1 MRSALCVLIM
11 CLAVAGLSAQDSVPA
26 TATDIKDPVYI
37 CPMDPNM
44 RSNAPGKCPKCGML
58 MVAGIPDSAEF
69 HVHVTATP
77 SPIKAGKKERIAF
90 EISDPW
96 KSLPVSNFQVIH
108 EKLFHAFFISDDL
121 QFFVHD
127 HPTWDGARNAFF
139 YDIVFP
145 KPGTYRVLGDF
156 YPNGATPQLITN
168 TLIVPG
174 KAPAKASLTRDYSQ
188 KKTANLQVELVTV
201 PPQPLA
207 GQDTQLRF
215 HVDPGDGI
223 EKYLGAWGHMLSA
236 SDDLIDLVH
245 QHPFIADGGPD
256 IQFNMVFARPRM
268 YRVWVQFQRN
278 GVVNTAHFDV
288 PVKPLE

>member
-1 MRSALCVLIM
+1 MRAAIALFIL
-11 CLAVAGLSAQDSVPA
+11 CLAVAGLSAQDTAPA
-26 TATDIKDPVYI
+26 ASTNVKDPVYI

-44 RSNAPGKCPKCGML
+44 RSNTPGKCPKCGMA

-69 HVHVTATP
+69 HLHVSATP
-77 SPIKAGKKERIAF
+77 SPIKAGKKEHIAF
-90 EISDPW
+90 DIFDPW
-96 KSLPVSNFQVIH
+96 KNLPVSNFQVIH

-127 HPTWDGARNAFF
+127 HPIWDDGLKAFF

-156 YPNGATPQLITN
+156 YPDGATPQLIAN

-174 KAPAKASLTRDYSQ
+174 KSAPKVNLTRDYSS
-188 KKTANLQVELVTV
+188 KKSENLQVDIMTV

-207 GQDTQLRF
+207 GQETQLRF
-215 HVDPGDGI
+215 RVNPGEGL
-223 EKYLGAWGHMLSA
+223 EKYLGVWGHMLSA

-245 QHPFIADGGPD
+245 THPFIADGGPD
-256 IQFNMVFARPRM
+256 IQFNMVFARARM

-278 GVVNTAHFDV
+278 GVVNTAHFDI

>member
-1 MRSALCVLIM
+1 MRAAFSLLIL
-11 CLAVAGLSAQDSVPA
+11 CLAVAGLSAQDSAPA
-26 TATDIKDPVYI
+26 KTTDIKDPVYI

-44 RSNAPGKCPKCGML
+44 RSNSPGKCPKCGML
-58 MVAGIPDSAEF
+58 MLAGIPDSAEF

-77 SPIKAGKKERIAF
+77 SPIKVGKKERIAF

-96 KSLPVSNFQVIH
+96 KNLPVSNFQVIH

-127 HPTWDGARNAFF
+127 HPTWDRSRSAFF

-174 KAPAKASLTRDYSQ
+174 KAPAKTSLTRDYSQ
-188 KKTANLQVELVTV
+188 KKTANLQVDLVTV

-215 HVDPGDGI
+215 HVAPGDGI

-278 GVVNTAHFDV
+278 GVVNTAHFDI
-288 PVKPLE
+288 PVRPLE